1 MSEKEIHKCGDSI
14 SKAYEGCGCPT
25 CKELNVNCD
34 NCPVCQEEASKSYYS
49 DEEDVDKW
57 DNIEKACWVGYV
69 QRGMKDKNGRKVPN
83 CVPVS
88 KSESEPTT
96 KSFWNGSFDPRKL
109 SK

>member
-1 MSEKEIHKCGDSI
+1 MEDNEKEMDSEI
-14 SKAYEGCGCPT
+14 AMAMYDSSIG
-25 CKELNVNCD
+25 
-34 NCPVCQEEASKSYYS
+34 KSEDYYS
-49 DEEDVDKW
+49 DDEEMDKW
-57 DNIEKACWVGYV
+57 DNIQKACWVGYV